1 MQLSHRAVLANR
13 AQTAALRPAPGDSR
27 STGYCSS
34 LPLFH
39 VFGLAAGLLQACWA
53 GATVVLTE
61 RFDPAH
67 VAEVIVQQRVSGVAV
82 VVVLRRV
89 GLVWPGTKFRLG

>member
-13 AQTAALRPAPGDSR
+13 EQTAALRPAPVLPVDR
-27 STGYCSS
+27 VLLS

-39 VFGLAAGLLQACWA
+39 VFGLAAGLLQVCWA

-67 VAEVIVQQRVSGVAV
+67 VAEVHRASSG
-82 VVVLRRV
+82 
-89 GLVWPGTKFRLG
+89 